1 MTLTKIG
8 TVTQYFGGP
17 YFADSLLGD
26 GVDDKKLS
34 TLSSRL
40 RPMAIGRS
48 ESELFRLLVPT
59 IIPIHKRR
67 RRLVGVEQGL
77 P

>member
-26 GVDDKKLS
+26 GVMNKELS
-34 TLSSRL
+34 ALSSRL
-40 RPMAIGRS
+40 VRWLGRS

-67 RRLVGVEQGL
+67 RRL
-77 P
+77 